1 MAVAGYSRSCF
12 PHSVLEEKPCTALGP
27 ANWTE
32 DKNRTGCGQDGPE
45 ASMTVGFGRVQWGL
59 ARKAVRK
66 MDLEVELN
74 LEIDPAVWEA
84 QAFLCS
90 QIINTETKNV
100 KHAG

>member
-1 MAVAGYSRSCF
+1 
-12 PHSVLEEKPCTALGP
+12 
-27 ANWTE
+27 
-32 DKNRTGCGQDGPE
+32 
-45 ASMTVGFGRVQWGL
+45 MTVGFGRVQWGL
-59 ARKAVRK
+59 ARKTVRK